1 MKIITMG
8 LGLAD
13 NGAINSFSFH
23 SNSVCRTKSGAVVIT
38 IYSGCGARSSDTK
51 YANNRAG
58 GFINYFNNRQ
68 G

>member
-23 SNSVCRTKSGAVVIT
+23 SNSVCRTKGGAVVIT
-38 IYSGCGARSSDTK
+38 IYSGCGGLRT
-51 YANNRAG
+51 NNMQT
-58 GFINYFNNRQ
+58 IEPEDS
-68 G
+68 